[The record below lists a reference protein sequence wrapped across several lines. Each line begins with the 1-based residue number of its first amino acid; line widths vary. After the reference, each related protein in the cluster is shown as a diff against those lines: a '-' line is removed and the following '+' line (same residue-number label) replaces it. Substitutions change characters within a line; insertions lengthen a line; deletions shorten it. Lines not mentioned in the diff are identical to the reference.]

1 MSTTTTATPLVN
13 NDGSNNRTLTA
24 NNTSTLPQQ
33 QLHPQP
39 QQLPPSSKPTAM
51 STVVASFPNPPV
63 IQQQQ
68 QPPPQQISSS
78 APPTS
83 SSALP
88 PQQQQQQPQLPY
100 SASSPPSTMNPM
112 IQSSATFKISKGM
125 TSVSLLNR
133 DEFHKYSC
141 TRCRRLKKKCS
152 RQKPTC
158 YNCQRANEDCQY
170 VDRKNKR
177 SFNITEITMPNTNG
191 TAATTTTTTNTTA
204 TINTL
209 NSSNN
214 NGNLST
220 ASLSNESSA
229 ATTPIHSSSSLN
241 TKGIDALNIRSNT
254 ATESLSPS
262 PSSEKLN
269 GNLPSTPPSHIKQ
282 QPQQQSVSVP
292 QQPVPQKS
300 LPAPTQQPNKRQKKS
315 SNGASNR
322 KNSKL
327 SKTLNQEQSSQQQK
341 QANLA
346 IKQEIPLSK
355 LSTLTAA
362 AVKTHSE
369 LLNSSPSNSSSP
381 SSSNLA
387 AGTVN
392 HEKNNKSI
400 KSLMYNLTADESDAA
415 NCLYSLQMTNSSNGD
430 STTPINIKTPINNS
444 PPPSQA
450 STQND
455 QQNNKYGQQIHRLQ
469 QPPQQSP
476 LPQQQPPHQQQPLH
490 QQQQQQLH
498 PPPHLAQQQVP
509 PHLNPHMQY
518 PYHHP
523 PPQQQ
528 PQQQPS
534 QYSYNTPS
542 YNTFIPPSLNQHYS
556 NLSSNGSAV
565 SNDIMSTQNSTATNT
580 ATTVTNSQPSTFTSD
595 QHLLPVNLS
604 INGSNGLNH
613 SVYQSLLGLKYPKT
627 QQSNTDIH
635 SQNSKSFS
643 IDTNLANKFIE
654 CYFEENQR
662 MYPFINKN
670 DFLNDQN
677 LKLLLIVNF
686 DIDEFKKNIKGQ
698 DSSIDNLIFQSLLVL
713 AIGCINCYK
722 KNLNESNDYAN
733 GSNNNNSNNNN
744 ADTKNQSENRSSSL
758 SDTTADNSIR
768 TIDSAVIFN
777 KAMEYLD
784 IVMNLPNNELDITK
798 SLLLLSIYSFFNND
812 SGKSWFIIGT
822 LTRLSISIGLNRNLR
837 INSINLSKFEL
848 EMKYR
853 LFWSVYNI
861 DRLISITVGKPFSI
875 NDDDINIPLPSPL
888 DDDEIDPIT
897 LTNNIIQLRRIEGLI
912 LKHIYC
918 VRASSIYPSEQSK
931 EEIFS
936 ALRKEVEMWY
946 VNTLNITTK
955 ITNKK
960 DSNGSEIKAQSHD
973 ANSNSPIHTIAEVA
987 SAAATQ
993 TNSSITPTKVN
1004 SASNGSSKIK
1014 EELGENDDRNI
1025 GSYLLSLASGGVV
1038 KNPPTQPDQ
1047 EKPKSRPSDI
1057 YNHDSTSWL
1066 SARYYHMLI
1075 LLYMPSHLYPNPPFY
1090 NLEFL
1095 GKSCLQN
1102 LSFTYNLFVA
1112 NKLPMNF
1119 ITVYRILI
1127 MCAILLNC
1135 IIKSAIDLI
1144 ESKTHLHL
1152 CIDMLEKFGKSWE
1165 FARICSDIFKKI
1177 NDKIIDISLGAISK
1191 EKIIELLKH
1200 LVSYSNEFLAVL
1212 NKNNIDIWYDQIF
1225 DFNDNDPNVIRNNEI
1240 SNEDII
1246 NLERQLQYR
1255 RN

>member
-1 MSTTTTATPLVN
+1 MSTTATTTPLVN
-13 NDGSNNRTLTA
+13 NNDSLNNHTLTT
-24 NNTSTLPQQ
+24 NSIGNLPQQ
-33 QLHPQP
+33 P
-39 QQLPPSSKPTAM
+39 QQIPPSSKPTAM
-51 STVVASFPNPPV
+51 STVIASFPTPSV
-63 IQQQQ
+63 VQQQQQ
-68 QPPPQQISSS
+68 QPPQPQQISAP
-78 APPTS
+78 APPPS
-83 SSALP
+83 
-88 PQQQQQQPQLPY
+88 QQQQQQIPS

-177 SFNITEITMPNTNG
+177 SFNITEITMPNSNG
-191 TAATTTTTTNTTA
+191 TTTTTTTM
-204 TINTL
+204 NTL
-209 NSSNN
+209 NSLNNNN

-220 ASLSNESSA
+220 NSLSNESSA
-229 ATTPIHSSSSLN
+229 ATTPIHPSSSLT

-262 PSSEKLN
+262 PSSDKLN

-282 QPQQQSVSVP
+282 QQHQPVPAP
-292 QQPVPQKS
+292 QQPVP
-300 LPAPTQQPNKRQKKS
+300 PTTQQQNKRQKKS
-315 SNGASNR
+315 SNSASNR

-327 SKTLNQEQSSQQQK
+327 SKASNQESQQQQQK
-341 QANLA
+341 QTNLP
-346 IKQEIPLSK
+346 IKQENQNPLSK

-362 AVKTHSE
+362 AVVTHSE
-369 LLNSSPSNSSSP
+369 LLNSSSSNSSSP

-387 AGTVN
+387 AGSVN

-430 STTPINIKTPINNS
+430 STTPININTPINNT
-444 PPPSQA
+444 PPPSQTSA
-450 STQND
+450 TQID
-455 QQNNKYGQQIHRLQ
+455 QQNNQHGQQIHPLQ
-469 QPPQQSP
+469 QPPI
-476 LPQQQPPHQQQPLH
+476 HQQQPSTTP
-490 QQQQQQLH
+490 QQQQQHLH
-498 PPPHLAQQQVP
+498 PQQQQQHPLAQQQQIP
-509 PHLNPHMQY
+509 PHLNPQIHY

-523 PPQQQ
+523 PP
-528 PQQQPS
+528 PQQQQQSQQQAS
-534 QYSYNTPS
+534 QYNYITPS

-556 NLSSNGSAV
+556 NLSSNGSVV
-565 SNDIMSTQNSTATNT
+565 SNDIMSTQNSTTTNT
-580 ATTVTNSQPSTFTSD
+580 ATVTNSQPSSFTSD

-627 QQSNTDIH
+627 QQSNTD
-635 SQNSKSFS
+635 NLKSFS

-686 DIDEFKKNIKGQ
+686 NIDEFKRNIKDQ
-698 DSSIDNLIFQSLLVL
+698 DSSIDNLIFQSLLIL
-713 AIGCINCYK
+713 SIGCINCNK
-722 KNLNESNDYAN
+722 KTLNEINDYGN
-733 GSNNNNSNNNN
+733 GSNNNNNS
-744 ADTKNQSENRSSSL
+744 DTKNQSENRSTSS
-758 SDTTADNSIR
+758 SDNTVDNSNIA
-768 TIDSAVIFN
+768 IDSAVIFN

-784 IVMNLPNNELDITK
+784 IVMNLPNNQLNITK

-812 SGKSWFIIGT
+812 SEKSWFIIGT
-822 LTRLSISIGLNRNLR
+822 LTRLSISIGLNRSLK

-888 DDDEIDPIT
+888 SDDEIDPIT

-960 DSNGSEIKAQSHD
+960 DANGSEIKSQSD
-973 ANSNSPIHTIAEVA
+973 NANSNSPIHTIAAVA
-987 SAAATQ
+987 TAAAADQ
-993 TNSSITPTKVN
+993 TIASVEDT
-1004 SASNGSSKIK
+1004 ASNGTSKVK
-1014 EELGENDDRNI
+1014 EEISENDDRNI

-1038 KNPPTQPDQ
+1038 NNSSTQPEQ
-1047 EKPKSRPSDI
+1047 AKPNSPSTI
-1057 YNHDSTSWL
+1057 SKPSGVYNHDSTSWL
-1066 SARYYHMLI
+1066 SARYYHMLM

-1127 MCAILLNC
+1127 MCAIILNC

-1165 FARICSDIFKKI
+1165 FAKICSDIFKKI
-1177 NDKIIDISLGAISK
+1177 NDKILDISLGVISK
-1191 EKIIELLKH
+1191 EKIVELLKH
-1200 LVSYSNEFLAVL
+1200 LVSYSNEFLTVL